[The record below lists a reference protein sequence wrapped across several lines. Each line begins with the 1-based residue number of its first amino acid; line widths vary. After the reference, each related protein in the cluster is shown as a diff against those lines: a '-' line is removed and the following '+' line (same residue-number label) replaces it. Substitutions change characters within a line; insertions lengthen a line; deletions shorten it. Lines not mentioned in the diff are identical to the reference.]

1 MSSIIEQLIAEKIH
15 SLPSENKQKVLEF
28 VQTLENKPFLMELGK
43 EGNQNSNEKVENA
56 GSENIKANENL
67 LTKNLINK
75 QLVVREIEKEEKKS
89 KLGFNGLTASE
100 WALLSKNVVNEDD
113 VFNEVWNNLSSPRN
127 KYQLEHGAVYPIKL
141 AERLIKMYS
150 AENDTVFDPFLGIGS
165 TLIAA
170 HNLNRH
176 GVGIE
181 LNPKFAKIA
190 QEWLDESQGLFRND
204 LHYKIINS
212 DCRELSQHVRKEK
225 IQLTVTSPPYADF
238 IHKSV
243 ADRKNTHKTSII
255 KLENNSTVKPY
266 SESKSDFGN
275 LPYKEFL
282 EQIKEV
288 LKSNLEITKYGG
300 YSAWVV
306 KDYRDTKN
314 KIPYVPFHSDSA
326 ILSDNAEL
334 ECQNY
339 LYLEK

>member
-1 MSSIIEQLIAEKIH
+1 MSSIVEQLIAEKIR
-15 SLPSENKQKVLEF
+15 SLPAENKQKVLDF
-28 VQTLENKPFLMELGK
+28 VQTLESKPFLLELEK
-43 EGNQNSNEKVENA
+43 ESNQNTGGKVENA
-56 GSENIKANENL
+56 STEKIKTGEKSLAKKSE
-67 LTKNLINK
+67 NK
-75 QLVVREIEKEEKKS
+75 QLADREIEKEEKKS
-89 KLGFNGLTASE
+89 RLGYNGLTASE

-141 AERLIKMYS
+141 AERLVKMYS
-150 AENDTVFDPFLGIGS
+150 AENDTVLDPFLGIGS

-181 LNPKFAKIA
+181 LNPKFAKIT

-204 LHYKIINS
+204 LHYKIINA
-212 DCRELSQHVRKEK
+212 DCRDLLQHVRKEK

-243 ADRKNTHKTSII
+243 EDRKKTHKTSVI
-255 KLENNSTVKPY
+255 KLENNSRVKPY
-266 SESKSDFGN
+266 SDSKSDFGN
-275 LPYKEFL
+275 LSYKEFL
-282 EQIKEV
+282 EQIKDV
-288 LKSNLEITKYGG
+288 LKANLEVTKHGG

-314 KIPYVPFHSDSA
+314 KIPYVPFHSDLARVGMS
-326 ILSDNAEL
+326 SSL
-334 ECQNY
+334 ECQDY